1 MIRVYTLGTG
11 GAGAPPGR
19 AQNCILLETRG
30 TRLLLDAGPGC
41 AQRLQEVGIEPHEL
55 DAIYISHRHVDHVAG
70 LFDISVHSSA
80 TGRPMPRI
88 LAAVEG
94 LTEIE
99 AAARLHVVSSVATS
113 LRVEPVTAGHRLGD
127 LTLDPVPSSHPATCH
142 GVIAADT
149 EGNTVYYSADTAL
162 TSRIEEAVSRARLSL
177 LEATL
182 PPGMEDAAGK
192 IGHMTVAQATSLA
205 ARAPQDATI
214 ALIHLTAASMP
225 HAIRAN
231 PPRNTKATITA
242 PSDLTVFT
250 L

>member
-41 AQRLQEVGIEPHEL
+41 AQRLQEIGLEPYEL

-70 LFDISVHSSA
+70 LFDISVHASA

-88 LAAVEG
+88 VAAAEG
-94 LTEIE
+94 LAEIKE
-99 AAARLHVVSSVATS
+99 AARLHVVGSVAES
-113 LRVEPVTAGHRLGD
+113 LHVEPVTAGYRLGD
-127 LTLDPVPSSHPATCH
+127 LTLNPVPGSHPATCH
-142 GVIAADT
+142 GVLATDT
-149 EGNTVYYSADTAL
+149 EGSTVYYSADTAL
-162 TSRIEEAVSRARLSL
+162 TSHVEEAVSKASLSL

-182 PPGMEDAAGK
+182 PPGMEDTAEK

-205 ARAPQDATI
+205 AKAPQGATI
-214 ALIHLTAASMP
+214 ALIHLTTSSLP
-225 HAIRAN
+225 HALRAN

-242 PSDLTVFT
+242 PSDLTAIT
-250 L
+250 M